1 MTKTTAVLKRDLKHA
16 LKNERDHR
24 VVLRIVAVNMV
35 VANDKS
41 VTEAADAIMMSDDW
55 VRKWVDRYGD
65 GGLDALRD
73 LPRTGRPT
81 KVGRDKL
88 ANIIKDASEKRL
100 LPRELADTIKTKTG
114 VSYCSRQVRRILH
127 DSGMS
132 PKKMQRVHVTQASP
146 AVVKS
151 WQRREKAVIRDYKR
165 AGYTI
170 AWQDEAHRGVNMDSS
185 VRFWSKVGLPV
196 SGTFSDQKGRV
207 SIHTMIL
214 ENKRHVTRQYG
225 FANSDTFISH
235 LKDAHRAHGPIVV
248 YADRAK
254 YHKSDKVKEFLRTHP
269 EIVVRYLPVGASY
282 INPAEHPWMILNK
295 SSVSFSYHASFK
307 EFLKALAEHFR
318 TVRYNI
324 DPMACMYRS
333 PIKYAAF

>member
-1 MTKTTAVLKRDLKHA
+1 MTETTTVLKS
-16 LKNERDHR
+16 ERDHR

-55 VRKWVDRYGD
+55 VRKWVDRYGG

-73 LPRTGRPT
+73 LSRTGRPT
-81 KVGRDKL
+81 KVGRVKL
-88 ANIIKDASEKRL
+88 ANMIKNASVKRL

-114 VSYCSRQVRRILH
+114 VLYSGRHVRRILH

-146 AVVKS
+146 ATVKN
-151 WQRREKAVIRDYKR
+151 WQWREKAVIRAYKKVR
-165 AGYTI
+165 YSV
-170 AWQDEAHRGVNMDSS
+170 AWHDEAHRGVNMDSS
-185 VRFWSKVGLPV
+185 IRFWSPVGLPV
-196 SGTFSDQKGRV
+196 SGTFSDLKGRV
-207 SIHTMIL
+207 SIHTMIF
-214 ENKRHVTRQYG
+214 EDKSHATRQYSV
-225 FANSDTFISH
+225 ANSDTFISH
-235 LKDAHRAHGPIVV
+235 LKDAHRVHGPILV

-254 YHKSDKVKEFLRTHP
+254 YHKSNKVKEFLRNHP

-295 SSVSFSYHASFK
+295 SPVSFSYHSSFK
-307 EFLKALAEHFR
+307 EFMKALARHFR

-324 DPMACMYRS
+324 DPLACMYRS